1 MFDKRYEILR
11 LLGSG
16 GMADVY
22 LAHDKH
28 LERDVALKILHSRY
42 ARDED
47 FIERFRREARNA
59 AGLNHPNIAQIYDR
73 GEAEDTYYIAM
84 EYVAGLSLK
93 EIINK
98 YAPLETEHLISIAR
112 QILEALGFAHR
123 KDVIH
128 RDIKPQNIIV
138 DDDGQVKVTDFGIA
152 RAGSAS
158 TMTEAGSILGTA
170 HYLSPEQARG
180 EQVRANSDLYSLGV
194 VMYEMATGEVPFTG
208 DNAVAIAMKHA
219 YDDPRPMRD
228 LRRSVP
234 EDLEAVVLRALAK
247 DAELRYASAGSF
259 LSDLKNI
266 EDGKPVASLPYAD
279 DEGATRVMRREAVP
293 GTTEST
299 RVRTSHS
306 EGEERER
313 SSARSVWPWILVIVF
328 LFLLAIGAYALV
340 NLLEPGVE
348 RVGVPGLGG
357 KTEEEARSLVEEKGL
372 EFQVAG
378 AEKSSRY
385 GEGRV
390 VRQDPKEGTKL
401 ETGRVVQVWL
411 AAGEG
416 TVMVPDLVGKSQSAA
431 GEEVGRL
438 ELSLGE
444 PRAEVSTEYEKG
456 IVVRQE
462 PAAETEVS
470 PGTLVNIW
478 VSVGP
483 ETPREVIL
491 LNLVGMNQD
500 RAVTALEELKLIPKI
515 VEVSSTRSGGEV
527 DRQSPKA
534 KTRMAEG
541 SVVTIYV
548 SNSPIVRMVVV
559 PDVKGLDVKQAE
571 AALRIRG
578 LEPDRQEKV
587 DETRAPGTVIAQSPR
602 GGTEVK
608 EGSKV
613 SITVVQA
620 TTTTNTTTTT
630 TTTTVPS
637 TSTTT
642 TNTTIGPPKTS
653 TTIAG

>member
-1 MFDKRYEILR
+1 MIISVGSDDLVIGKLFDKRYEILR

-112 QILEALGFAHR
+112 QILEALG
-123 KDVIH
+123 
-128 RDIKPQNIIV
+128 
-138 DDDGQVKVTDFGIA
+138 
-152 RAGSAS
+152 
-158 TMTEAGSILGTA
+158 
-170 HYLSPEQARG
+170 

-234 EDLEAVVLRALAK
+234 EELEAVVLRALAK

-279 DEGATRVMRREAVP
+279 DEGATRVMRREAVS
-293 GTTEST
+293 GTTELT
-299 RVRTSHS
+299 RVHTSHS

-340 NLLEPGVE
+340 NLLEPGVD
-348 RVGVPGLGG
+348 RVGVPGLG
-357 KTEEEARSLVEEKGL
+357 
-372 EFQVAG
+372 
-378 AEKSSRY
+378 
-385 GEGRV
+385 
-390 VRQDPKEGTKL
+390 
-401 ETGRVVQVWL
+401 
-411 AAGEG
+411 
-416 TVMVPDLVGKSQSAA
+416 
-431 GEEVGRL
+431 
-438 ELSLGE
+438 LSL
-444 PRAEVSTEYEKG
+444 
-456 IVVRQE
+456 IH
-462 PAAETEVS
+462 
-470 PGTLVNIW
+470 I
-478 VSVGP
+478 
-483 ETPREVIL
+483 
-491 LNLVGMNQD
+491 
-500 RAVTALEELKLIPKI
+500 
-515 VEVSSTRSGGEV
+515 
-527 DRQSPKA
+527 
-534 KTRMAEG
+534 
-541 SVVTIYV
+541 
-548 SNSPIVRMVVV
+548 
-559 PDVKGLDVKQAE
+559 
-571 AALRIRG
+571 
-578 LEPDRQEKV
+578 
-587 DETRAPGTVIAQSPR
+587 
-602 GGTEVK
+602 
-608 EGSKV
+608 
-613 SITVVQA
+613 
-620 TTTTNTTTTT
+620 
-630 TTTTVPS
+630 
-637 TSTTT
+637 
-642 TNTTIGPPKTS
+642 
-653 TTIAG
+653 